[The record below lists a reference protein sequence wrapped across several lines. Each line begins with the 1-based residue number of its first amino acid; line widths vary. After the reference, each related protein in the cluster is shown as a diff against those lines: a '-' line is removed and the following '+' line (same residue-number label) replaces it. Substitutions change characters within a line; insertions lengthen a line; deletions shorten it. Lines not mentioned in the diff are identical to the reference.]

1 MRAATHA
8 HPQFTDHCFTGEY
21 PTQAQRPRGP
31 AAAEAALL
39 PRRGRLTT
47 ERLKDRIALVT
58 GASRG
63 IGRAVA
69 LTFAREGAHVL
80 LVARA
85 RKALEEVDDAIRES
99 GGKATLIPLNLTDGK
114 RVDALGPTLYERFGR
129 LDVLVGNAAILG
141 RLSPLT
147 HIQSEHWERVIAT
160 NVTANWRLIRTLDPL
175 LRRSDAGRVIFV
187 TSSVAK
193 TARAYWSPYSVSKAA
208 LETLAKTYANE
219 TADSAIKVNLI
230 DPGATATR
238 MRAEAY
244 PGEDQ
249 ATLRTAAQVSEAF
262 VELALPSFMKNGE
275 IVEA

>member
-1 MRAATHA
+1 L
-8 HPQFTDHCFTGEY
+8 TG
-21 PTQAQRPRGP
+21 
-31 AAAEAALL
+31 
-39 PRRGRLTT
+39 
-47 ERLKDRIALVT
+47 RLKDRIALVT

-69 LTFAREGAHVL
+69 LAYAREGAHVL

-85 RKALEEVDDAIRES
+85 RTALEEVDDAINES
-99 GGKATLIPLNLTDGK
+99 GGKASLIPLNLTDGK
-114 RVDALGPTLYERFGR
+114 RVDALGPTLYERFGK
-129 LDVLVGNAAILG
+129 LDILVGNAAILG

-147 HIQSEHWERVIAT
+147 HIPSEHWERVMAT

-187 TSSVAK
+187 TSGVAH
-193 TARAYWSPYSVSKAA
+193 TAKAYWAPYSVSKAA
-208 LETLAKTYANE
+208 LETLARTYANE
-219 TADSAIKVNLI
+219 TVDSAIKVNII

-249 ATLRTAAQVSEAF
+249 ATLRTPDEAAEAF
-262 VELALPSFMKNGE
+262 VELALPSFTKTGQSIE
-275 IVEA
+275 V

>member
-1 MRAATHA
+1 M
-8 HPQFTDHCFTGEY
+8 
-21 PTQAQRPRGP
+21 
-31 AAAEAALL
+31 
-39 PRRGRLTT
+39 T
-47 ERLKDRIALVT
+47 ERLKDRIALIT

-69 LTFAREGAHVL
+69 LAFARQGAHVL
-80 LVARA
+80 LLARA
-85 RKALEEVDDAIRES
+85 QTALEEIDDAIKES

-114 RVDALGPTLYERFGR
+114 RIDALGPTLYERFGR
-129 LDVLVGNAAILG
+129 LDILVGNAAILG

-147 HIQSEHWERVIAT
+147 HIPSEHWERVIAT
-160 NVTANWRLIRTLDPL
+160 NLTANWRLIRTLDPL

-187 TSSVAK
+187 TSSVAH
-193 TARAYWSPYSVSKAA
+193 TAKAYWAPYSLSKAA

-219 TADSAIKVNLI
+219 TSDSAIKVNII

-249 ATLRTAAQVSEAF
+249 ATLRTPEEVAEVF
-262 VELALPSFMKNGE
+262 VEFALPSSTETGRL
-275 IVEA
+275 IEA

>member
-1 MRAATHA
+1 
-8 HPQFTDHCFTGEY
+8 
-21 PTQAQRPRGP
+21 
-31 AAAEAALL
+31 L
-39 PRRGRLTT
+39 T
-47 ERLKDRIALVT
+47 ERLKDRIALIT

-69 LTFAREGAHVL
+69 LAFARQGAHVL
-80 LVARA
+80 LLARA
-85 RKALEEVDDAIRES
+85 RTALEEIDDAIKES

-129 LDVLVGNAAILG
+129 LDILVGNAAILG

-147 HIQSEHWERVIAT
+147 HIPSEHWERVVAT
-160 NVTANWRLIRTLDPL
+160 NLTANWRLIRTLDPL

-187 TSSVAK
+187 TSSAAHTAK
-193 TARAYWSPYSVSKAA
+193 AYWAPYSVSKAA

-219 TADSAIKVNLI
+219 TSDSAIKVNII

-249 ATLRTAAQVSEAF
+249 ATLRTPEEVAEVF
-262 VELALPSFMKNGE
+262 VEFALPSFTETGRL
-275 IVEA
+275 IEA

>member
-1 MRAATHA
+1 M
-8 HPQFTDHCFTGEY
+8 
-21 PTQAQRPRGP
+21 
-31 AAAEAALL
+31 
-39 PRRGRLTT
+39 T
-47 ERLKDRIALVT
+47 ERLKDRIALIT

-69 LTFAREGAHVL
+69 LAFARQGAHVL
-80 LVARA
+80 LLARA
-85 RKALEEVDDAIRES
+85 RTALEELDDAIKES

-114 RVDALGPTLYERFGR
+114 RVDALGPTLYERFGK
-129 LDVLVGNAAILG
+129 LDILVGNAAILG

-147 HIQSEHWERVIAT
+147 HIPSEHWERVVAT
-160 NVTANWRLIRTLDPL
+160 NLTANWRLIRTLDPL

-187 TSSVAK
+187 TSSVAH
-193 TARAYWSPYSVSKAA
+193 TAKAYWAPYSVSKAA

-219 TADSAIKVNLI
+219 TSDSAIKVNII

-249 ATLRTAAQVSEAF
+249 ATLRTPEEVAEVF
-262 VELALPSFMKNGE
+262 VEFALPSFTETGRL
-275 IVEA
+275 IEA

>member
-1 MRAATHA
+1 M
-8 HPQFTDHCFTGEY
+8 
-21 PTQAQRPRGP
+21 
-31 AAAEAALL
+31 
-39 PRRGRLTT
+39 T
-47 ERLKDRIALVT
+47 ERLKDRIALIT

-69 LTFAREGAHVL
+69 LAFARQGAHVL
-80 LVARA
+80 LLARA
-85 RKALEEVDDAIRES
+85 RTALEEIDDAIKES

-114 RVDALGPTLYERFGR
+114 RVDALGPTLYERFGK
-129 LDVLVGNAAILG
+129 LDILVGNAAILG

-147 HIQSEHWERVIAT
+147 HIPSEHWERVIAT
-160 NVTANWRLIRTLDPL
+160 NLTANWRLIRTLDPL

-187 TSSVAK
+187 TSSVAH
-193 TARAYWSPYSVSKAA
+193 TAKAYWAPYSVSKAA

-219 TADSAIKVNLI
+219 TSDSAIKVNII

-249 ATLRTAAQVSEAF
+249 ATLCTPEEVAEVF
-262 VELALPSFMKNGE
+262 VEFALPSFTETGRL
-275 IVEA
+275 IEA